1 MPDKKLD
8 IYPPE
13 IFDPLL
19 PGGIPS
25 KPDGT
30 EKAVPD
36 PDAVARD
43 RYLGELAKEA
53 MAEKPCSSCGKYTV
67 MLGGLCTGCGWCED
81 PQR

>member
-25 KPDGT
+25 KPDGGVDPAKPGAEAT
-30 EKAVPD
+30 VFRPAPD

-43 RYLGELAKEA
+43 RYLGELAKDYN
-53 MAEKPCSSCGKYTV
+53 PD
-67 MLGGLCTGCGWCED
+67 ED

>member
-1 MPDKKLD
+1 MQDKKLD

-13 IFDPLL
+13 IFDPLS

-30 EKAVPD
+30 EKTPKPD
-36 PDAVARD
+36 PEAVRRDA
-43 RYLGELAKEA
+43 YLGELAKDYN
-53 MAEKPCSSCGKYTV
+53 PD
-67 MLGGLCTGCGWCED
+67 ED